1 MLKLL
6 HLADLHLD
14 SPFKNLSYTKSVRL
28 RALQREV
35 FSSALKFAFE
45 QSCAAVL
52 ISGDLFD
59 SEFYT
64 ADTITFLRDAFSKY
78 SDIRF
83 IISPG
88 NHDPY
93 RHGSPYKISKFPD
106 NVHIFTDEELACL
119 VFPEIDL
126 NVYGYAFTSPSY
138 NKDPIENFVAE
149 SSGFNVLCAHSD
161 IDSPLGSYAYI
172 SPASIETSGLDYI
185 ALGHIHTKPAIMK
198 KGVTHYAYSGCLAG
212 RDFSEYG
219 EKGGILV
226 TLSEQNGEK
235 DVKAE
240 RVTFCPWI
248 YKTENISLEGASS
261 QSQAETIIKQA
272 LSDDRTR
279 KSGYEYITRLTLS
292 GNVDF
297 ELDEKLLA
305 SRLSELAVTEIEN
318 NTFYLADEKEFLSD
332 YSVKGQF
339 YKKLS
344 PLLSSDD
351 PNLRKRA
358 LTALRLG
365 LKALGGSDLTID
377 E

>member
-14 SPFKNLSYTKSVRL
+14 SPFKNLSYNKSVRL

-35 FSSALKFAFE
+35 FSSALKFAYD
-45 QSCAAVL
+45 QNCVAVL

-64 ADTITFLRDAFSKY
+64 ADTINFLCDAFTKY
-78 SDIRF
+78 SNIRF

-93 RHGSPYKISKFPD
+93 RHGSPYKLSKFPG
-106 NVHIFTDEELACL
+106 NVYIFTDEELACL

-126 NVYGYAFTSPSY
+126 NVYGYAFTSQSY
-138 NKDPIENFVAE
+138 SKDPIENFTAE

-172 SPASIETSGLDYI
+172 APSSIENSCLDYI
-185 ALGHIHTKPAIMK
+185 ALGHIHTRPAIMK
-198 KGVTHYAYSGCLAG
+198 KGGTVYAYSGCIAG

-235 DVKAE
+235 EVKSE
-240 RVTFCPWI
+240 RITFCPWI
-248 YKTENISLEGASS
+248 YRTENISIEGASS
-261 QSQAETIIKQA
+261 QTQAEDIIKQT
-272 LSDDRTR
+272 LSSDRTR
-279 KSGYEYITRLTLS
+279 NNEYEYITRITLS
-292 GNVDF
+292 GTVDF
-297 ELDEKLLA
+297 ELDEKLLLN
-305 SRLSELAVTEIEN
+305 RLSDLAVTEIEN
-318 NTFYLADEKEFLSD
+318 STFYLADEKEFLND

-339 YKKLS
+339 YKKLA

-351 PNLRKRA
+351 PTVRKRA
-358 LTALRLG
+358 LSALRLG
-365 LKALGGSDLTID
+365 LKALSGSDLSID

>member
-35 FSSALKFAFE
+35 FSSALKFAR
-45 QSCAAVL
+45 QQDCAAVL

-64 ADTITFLRDAFSKY
+64 SDTVTFLQNVFAEY

-93 RHGSPYKISKFPD
+93 RHGSPYKVSRFSD
-106 NVHIFTDEELACL
+106 NVYIFTDEELSCL
-119 VFPEIDL
+119 VFPEISL

-138 NKDPIENFVAE
+138 SKDPIEDFTAE

-172 SPASIETSGLDYI
+172 SPASIENSRLDYI
-185 ALGHIHTKPAIMK
+185 ALGHIHTKTAIMK
-198 KGVTHYAYSGCLAG
+198 KGSTCYAYSGCIAG

-240 RVTFCPWI
+240 RVTFCPWV
-248 YKTENISLEGASS
+248 YKTESVSLEGASS
-261 QSQAETIIKQA
+261 QTQAEAVIRQS
-272 LSDDRTR
+272 LSDDRAR
-279 KSGYEYITRLTLS
+279 KAGYEYITRLTLS
-292 GNVDF
+292 GNLGF
-297 ELDEKLLA
+297 ELDEKLLL

-318 NTFYLADEKEFLSD
+318 STFYFPDEKELLND

-339 YKKLS
+339 YKKLHS
-344 PLLSSDD
+344 LLSSDD
-351 PNLRKRA
+351 PAVRKRA

-365 LKALGGSDLTID
+365 LKALSGSDVTID
-377 E
+377 D

>member
-1 MLKLL
+1 MLKFL

-14 SPFKNLSYTKSVRL
+14 SPFKNLSYNKSVRL

-35 FSSALKFAFE
+35 FSSALKFAYE
-45 QSCAAVL
+45 QNCAAVL

-64 ADTITFLRDAFSKY
+64 SDTIDFLRDAFTKY
-78 SDIRF
+78 SNIRF
-83 IISPG
+83 IIAPG

-93 RHGSPYKISKFPD
+93 RHGSPYKLSKFPD
-106 NVHIFTDEELACL
+106 NVYIFTDEELACL

-138 NKDPIENFVAE
+138 NKYPLENFTAE

-185 ALGHIHTKPAIMK
+185 ALGHIHTRPAIMK
-198 KGVTHYAYSGCLAG
+198 KGGTVYAYSGCIAG

-235 DVKAE
+235 DLQAE
-240 RVTFCPWI
+240 RVTFCPWV
-248 YKTENISLEGASS
+248 YRTENISIEGASS
-261 QSQAETIIKQA
+261 QSHAEEMIKQK
-272 LSDDRTR
+272 LSYHRTR
-279 KSGYEYITRLTLS
+279 NSEYEYITRITLS
-292 GNVDF
+292 GSIDF
-297 ELDEKLLA
+297 ELDEKLLIN
-305 SRLSELAVTEIEN
+305 RLSDLAVTEIEN
-318 NTFYLADEKEFLSD
+318 NTFYLADEKEFLND

-339 YKKLS
+339 YQKLS

-351 PNLRKRA
+351 PTVRKRA

-365 LKALGGSDLTID
+365 LKALNGSDLSID